1 MSTGKPDRGFTIV
14 EVLMFLAVTGVLMM
28 VAMLTIGGSRQK
40 AEFSA
45 SVRDFNSS
53 IQGIISEVR
62 TGYFPNKTAQV
73 NCSATASGID
83 LSATSTPA
91 GQGAHPECVFLG
103 KVLHF
108 GSTPTASVS
117 IITVAG
123 KAFKSVGGDPP
134 DSYFASMPKP
144 VAGTVG
150 ATIYSNIDLT
160 ETLNLTNGLQVTKV
174 ISRNSTDA
182 SGIFSTPGAFGI
194 FNSLATTAGGSL
206 SANVVTIPGSSRGDA
221 LATTLVNIKN
231 ISTNNEPTR
240 NPIIAICLQHG
251 IGGTGAVVIIGFKD
265 RAAYSDLYIAN
276 FDTALKNAMGQTASC

>member
-45 SVRDFNSS
+45 SVRDFNSA

-62 TGYFPNKTAQV
+62 TGYFPNKTDQV
-73 NCSATASGID
+73 KCRVNTSTFALEMTGLFATAE
-83 LSATSTPA
+83 
-91 GQGAHPECVFLG
+91 QGAHPECVFLG
-103 KVLHF
+103 KVLYF
-108 GSTPTASVS
+108 DLAATSPRNSVS
-117 IITVAG
+117 VITVAG
-123 KAFKSVGGDPP
+123 KAFVGGEPP
-134 DSYFASMPKP
+134 ATYSASTPVP
-144 VAGTVG
+144 VAGTVAG
-150 ATIYSNIDLT
+150 TVYASIDLT
-160 ETLNLTNGLQVTKV
+160 ETLNLTNGLLITKV
-174 ISRNSTDA
+174 ISSAAPT
-182 SGIFSTPGAFGI
+182 TPSAFGI

-206 SANVVTIPGSSRGDA
+206 SADIVTIPGSSRVDL

-231 ISTNNEPTR
+231 ISTINEPTR

-265 RAAYSDLYIAN
+265 RTAYSDLYIAN

>member
-1 MSTGKPDRGFTIV
+1 
-14 EVLMFLAVTGVLMM
+14 MFLAVTGVLMM
-28 VAMLTIGGSRQK
+28 VAMSTIGGSRQK

-45 SVRDFNSS
+45 SVRDFNSA

-62 TGYFPNKTAQV
+62 TGYFPNKTTQV
-73 NCSATASGID
+73 NCKVNASVLD
-83 LSATSTPA
+83 MSATSTQA

-123 KAFKSVGGDPP
+123 KAFESPGTPATTYG
-134 DSYFASMPKP
+134 ASTPKP
-144 VAGTVG
+144 VAGSY
-150 ATIYSNIDLT
+150 AIIDLT
-160 ETLNLTNGLQVTKV
+160 ETLNLTNGLLITKV
-174 ISRNSTDA
+174 ISSAAPT
-182 SGIFSTPGAFGI
+182 TPSAFGI

-206 SANVVTIPGSSRGDA
+206 SADIVTIPGSSRVDP

-231 ISTNNEPTR
+231 ISTINEPTR

-265 RAAYSDLYIAN
+265 RTAYSDLYIDDFASAL
-276 FDTALKNAMGQTASC
+276 TAAMGVGVTCP

>member
-14 EVLMFLAVTGVLMM
+14 EVLMFLAVTGVLMTI
-28 VAMLTIGGSRQK
+28 AMLTIGGSRQK

-53 IQGIISEVR
+53 IQGIINEVK

-83 LSATSTPA
+83 MSATSTPA

-108 GSTPTASVS
+108 GLTPTASVS

-134 DSYFASMPKP
+134 DSYIASMPKP

-150 ATIYSNIDLT
+150 AITYSNIDLT

-174 ISRNSTDA
+174 ISSA
-182 SGIFSTPGAFGI
+182 APIAPGAFGI
-194 FNSLATTAGGSL
+194 FNSYATGTGGSL
-206 SANVVTIPGSSRGDA
+206 SANVVTIPYSAPNDQLSD
-221 LATTLVNIKN
+221 TLVRIVR
-231 ISTNNEPTR
+231 IGTLQAEPTI
-240 NPIIAICLQHG
+240 NPTIAICLQHG
-251 IGGTGAVVIIGFKD
+251 GTNGQKAVVIIGAKD
-265 RAAYSDLYIAN
+265 RTAYSSLHIADYI
-276 FDTALKNAMGQTASC
+276 TALDSAITGATCP